1 MACGNG
7 PTSAEMLL
15 LVMLILLFL
24 LAGAMLAAYWLWR
37 KRQET
42 KRWMPVEA
50 ELENLR
56 SERPWHQAD
65 WKWHGMAPCGTAWPN
80 CTAHGTAWDG
90 IMVQHSMVWHG
101 VGQHHGATLHGTAKH
116 DRIVWQSMTC
126 HRMSWEATTQHGMEW
141 HGTVWEPMAW
151 HDTAEHGAAGHGTG
165 YPCRQLVFST
175 WPQAPCKPHGRPE
188 LALLA
193 SSEASLPKHRG
204 RKEPAPSLETCDSA
218 KAPSMERL
226 CPLPR
231 ISSLSSLS
239 TSSSSSVDTLCSF
252 PEPCP
257 GAMAELAAQKRSG
270 PAQSPEE
277 DEGLVE
283 SLGAALGQDPPL
295 EQSAGTRQEQVPGH
309 EGDKA
314 QTPRDVEPAP
324 GSPHARLRTL
334 VIEIWLRSNGAEL
347 PVPHMDTDRAE
358 DGDKE
363 TRIPNVES
371 LEMDR
376 SSPVKSGSSSPV
388 SLGST
393 IAAAPGRSSPAEPSP
408 QQRVPAGRTRGRA
421 WEGCAQLCRGT
432 KAWWQRRC
440 QSCRRRFRKPPRQH
454 QC

>member
-1 MACGNG
+1 
-7 PTSAEMLL
+7 
-15 LVMLILLFL
+15 
-24 LAGAMLAAYWLWR
+24 
-37 KRQET
+37 
-42 KRWMPVEA
+42 
-50 ELENLR
+50 
-56 SERPWHQAD
+56 
-65 WKWHGMAPCGTAWPN
+65 
-80 CTAHGTAWDG
+80 
-90 IMVQHSMVWHG
+90 
-101 VGQHHGATLHGTAKH
+101 
-116 DRIVWQSMTC
+116 
-126 HRMSWEATTQHGMEW
+126 
-141 HGTVWEPMAW
+141 
-151 HDTAEHGAAGHGTG
+151 
-165 YPCRQLVFST
+165 
-175 WPQAPCKPHGRPE
+175 
-188 LALLA
+188 
-193 SSEASLPKHRG
+193 
-204 RKEPAPSLETCDSA
+204 
-218 KAPSMERL
+218 MERL

-283 SLGAALGQDPPL
+283 NLGAALGQDPPL